1 MTELLTMTGTAISTI
16 GSMLKLSNDIK
27 NAELQRQIADLNM
40 QIANIQNEAA
50 SLIKEN
56 GELRE
61 KVDKYKNDKEDPLTY
76 NSEDGYYYDKD
87 TKNPYCPFCYE
98 SEKIRIHIIKDH
110 CQCPKCKEYFKS
122 RNPVVA
128 VAKGSGWDPFDH
140 L

>member
-56 GELRE
+56 GDLRE
-61 KVDKYKNDKEDPLTY
+61 KVEKYKNDKEDPLTY

-98 SEKIRIHIIKDH
+98 SEKLRIHIIKDH
-110 CQCPKCKEYFKS
+110 CQCPKCKEYFKR

-128 VAKGSGWDPFDH
+128 VAKGPGWDPYDH